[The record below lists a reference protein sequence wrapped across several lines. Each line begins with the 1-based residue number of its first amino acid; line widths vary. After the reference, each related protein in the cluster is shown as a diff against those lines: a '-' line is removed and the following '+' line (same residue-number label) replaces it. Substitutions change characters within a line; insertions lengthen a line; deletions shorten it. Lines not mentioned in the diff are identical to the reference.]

1 MGNRRSL
8 ASTSERTPRG
18 SFAALA
24 TQTREVSPARPTPH
38 ARAYAVP
45 AVEPGRK
52 WFWPG
57 VGGLTAAVA
66 VFLLAR
72 LTAWPPHED
81 ETLALFVGRNSLG
94 GLFHTVQTERG
105 GAPLHFLC
113 AWLVVHLGGGLVGLR
128 LFSALFAVASVPVVA
143 LLARRIAGA
152 VPALIATALVSASWM
167 LLFHGIYGRMYSLF
181 LLTSAVSY
189 LACLDAV
196 ARRGGRRWALWALA
210 VLLTVATHPYGAL
223 VLASQV
229 VYVLTRARTRAAFV
243 AIGSVALL
251 GTPFWYSDLV
261 LAGRFDVGVGSGG
274 KKLDGPWAVLEYLFR
289 VAGDFTAGYT
299 LAIVAVL
306 VVAAVGARVLWL
318 ANRNGALLTA
328 AVIGVPTAGFL
339 LGRFGESTSPES
351 RHLIFALPFFAVL
364 VALGLIQ
371 LTRRRIPILVAAV
384 VVLVGAEVA
393 WGWDKTAPLYKG
405 EPASRVEAR
414 KAASEW
420 LAQRARKDDVL
431 FGYEPLYLGGWER
444 DRKRFS
450 STVVPRADA
459 KLALDSLREA
469 KTLGHGVWVFDASDT
484 NNFTQQMTIPLR
496 YPSPAS
502 DFEARVFGPFLIIRT
517 RRPTVTPKQFL
528 IDSRQAELV
537 GKSLYMGD
545 ADVNLLTVDRA
556 LSKLER

>member
-1 MGNRRSL
+1 L
-8 ASTSERTPRG
+8 AT
-18 SFAALA
+18 

-38 ARAYAVP
+38 ARAYAVS
-45 AVEPGRK
+45 AVEPGRE

-57 VGGLTAAVA
+57 VGGLTAGVA
-66 VFLLAR
+66 AFLLAR

-81 ETLALFVGRNSLG
+81 ETLALFVGRNSLT
-94 GLFHTVQTERG
+94 GLFKTVQTERG

-113 AWLVVHLGGGLVGLR
+113 AWLVVHLGGGLAGLR

-143 LLARRIAGA
+143 LLARRIAGSI
-152 VPALIATALVSASWM
+152 PALIATALVSASWM

-181 LLTSAVSY
+181 LLTSALSY

-196 ARRGGRRWALWALA
+196 TRGGGRRWALWALA

-229 VYVLTRARTRAAFV
+229 VYVLSRARTRASFL
-243 AIGSVALL
+243 AIASVAVL

-274 KKLDGPWAVLEYLFR
+274 KKLDGPGAVLDYLFR
-289 VAGDFTAGYT
+289 VAGDFTVGYT
-299 LAIVAVL
+299 LAIVAIL
-306 VVAAVGARVLWL
+306 IVAAVGARELRLRDRNAAWL
-318 ANRNGALLTA
+318 IAC
-328 AVIGVPTAGFL
+328 VIGVPMAAFL
-339 LGRFGESTSPES
+339 LARFGESTSPES
-351 RHLIFALPFFAVL
+351 RHLIFVLPFFAVL

-371 LTRRRIPILVAAV
+371 LTRHRTPLLVAAV
-384 VVLVGAEVA
+384 LVLLGAEVA
-393 WGWDKTAPLYKG
+393 WGWNKTAPLYKG
-405 EPASRVEAR
+405 EPGVRVEAR
-414 KAASEW
+414 KEASQW
-420 LAQRARKDDVL
+420 LAQQARKDDVL

-444 DRKRFS
+444 NRAGFS

-459 KLALDSLREA
+459 KLALDSLRQA
-469 KTLGHGVWVFDASDT
+469 KSLGHGIWVFDASDT
-484 NNFTQQMTIPLR
+484 NNYYPQLTVPLR
-496 YPSPAS
+496 YPNPAS
-502 DFEARVFGPFLIIRT
+502 DFEARVFGPFLVIRS
-517 RRPTVTPKQFL
+517 RRPMRTAKQFL

-556 LSKLER
+556 LAKIER

>member
-1 MGNRRSL
+1 M
-8 ASTSERTPRG
+8 
-18 SFAALA
+18 
-24 TQTREVSPARPTPH
+24 
-38 ARAYAVP
+38 
-45 AVEPGRK
+45 
-52 WFWPG
+52 FWPG
-57 VGGLTAAVA
+57 VGGLTTAVA
-66 VFLLAR
+66 VFLVAR

-81 ETLALFVGRNSLG
+81 ETLALFVGRKSLV
-94 GLFHTVQTERG
+94 GLFKTVQTERG

-152 VPALIATALVSASWM
+152 IPALVATALVSASWM

-181 LLTSAVSY
+181 LLMSALSY

-196 ARRGGRRWALWALA
+196 VRGGRRRWALWALA

-229 VYVLTRARTRAAFV
+229 VFVLARARTRDSVLAIAAV
-243 AIGSVALL
+243 AVL

-274 KKLDGPWAVLEYLFR
+274 KKLDGPSAVLDYLFR

-306 VVAAVGARVLWL
+306 VVAAVGARALWL
-318 ANRNGALLTA
+318 GNRTGAFLTA
-328 AVIGVPTAGFL
+328 SVIGVPTAAFL

-351 RHLIFALPFFAVL
+351 RHLIFVLPFFAVL

-371 LTRRRIPILVAAV
+371 LSRRRMPVLVAAV
-384 VVLVGAEVA
+384 VVLVAAEVA

-405 EPASRVEAR
+405 EPGARVEAR

-420 LAQRARKDDVL
+420 LAQRARSDDVL

-444 DRKRFS
+444 DRAHFS

-469 KTLGHGVWVFDASDT
+469 KSLGRGVWVFDASDT
-484 NNFTQQMTIPLR
+484 NNFTPQMHIPLR

-502 DFEARVFGPFLIIRT
+502 DFEARVFGPFLVIRS
-517 RRPTVTPKQFL
+517 RRPAGTPKQFL
-528 IDSRQAELV
+528 IESRQAELV

-545 ADVNLLTVDRA
+545 ADVNLLTVDQA
-556 LSKLER
+556 LATLER

>member
-152 VPALIATALVSASWM
+152 VPALVATALVSASWM

-196 ARRGGRRWALWALA
+196 ARGGGRRWALWALA

-274 KKLDGPWAVLEYLFR
+274 KKLDGPWAVLDYLFR
-289 VAGDFTAGYT
+289 VAGDFTAGYR

-420 LAQRARKDDVL
+420 LAQRVRKDDVL

-469 KTLGHGVWVFDASDT
+469 KSLGHGVWVFDASDT

-496 YPSPAS
+496 YPNPAS
-502 DFEARVFGPFLIIRT
+502 DFEARVFGPFLVIRT

-528 IDSRQAELV
+528 IDSRQVELV
-537 GKSLYMGD
+537 GKSLFMGD

-556 LSKLER
+556 LSRLER

>member
-1 MGNRRSL
+1 M
-8 ASTSERTPRG
+8 
-18 SFAALA
+18 
-24 TQTREVSPARPTPH
+24 
-38 ARAYAVP
+38 
-45 AVEPGRK
+45 
-52 WFWPG
+52 
-57 VGGLTAAVA
+57 
-66 VFLLAR
+66 
-72 LTAWPPHED
+72 
-81 ETLALFVGRNSLG
+81 
-94 GLFHTVQTERG
+94 
-105 GAPLHFLC
+105 
-113 AWLVVHLGGGLVGLR
+113 
-128 LFSALFAVASVPVVA
+128 
-143 LLARRIAGA
+143 
-152 VPALIATALVSASWM
+152 
-167 LLFHGIYGRMYSLF
+167 
-181 LLTSAVSY
+181 
-189 LACLDAV
+189 
-196 ARRGGRRWALWALA
+196 
-210 VLLTVATHPYGAL
+210 
-223 VLASQV
+223 
-229 VYVLTRARTRAAFV
+229 
-243 AIGSVALL
+243 
-251 GTPFWYSDLV
+251 
-261 LAGRFDVGVGSGG
+261 
-274 KKLDGPWAVLEYLFR
+274 
-289 VAGDFTAGYT
+289 
-299 LAIVAVL
+299 
-306 VVAAVGARVLWL
+306 
-318 ANRNGALLTA
+318 LTA

-420 LAQRARKDDVL
+420 LAQRVRKDDVL

-469 KTLGHGVWVFDASDT
+469 KSLGHGVWVFDASDT

-496 YPSPAS
+496 YPNPAS
-502 DFEARVFGPFLIIRT
+502 DFEARVFGPFLVIRT

-537 GKSLYMGD
+537 GKSLFMGD

-556 LSKLER
+556 LSRLER

>member
-152 VPALIATALVSASWM
+152 VPALVATALVSASWM

-196 ARRGGRRWALWALA
+196 ARGGGRRWALWALA

-274 KKLDGPWAVLEYLFR
+274 KKLDGPWAVLDYLFR

-318 ANRNGALLTA
+318 SESERGLADRRRDRRSDG
-328 AVIGVPTAGFL
+328 GVPARPVRRVDLARVAASDLRAPVLRGARRARPDPADAAEGVRSWSPPSSSSSAPRSPGAG
-339 LGRFGESTSPES
+339 
-351 RHLIFALPFFAVL
+351 
-364 VALGLIQ
+364 
-371 LTRRRIPILVAAV
+371 TRRLRCTRASRRAASRRARRRPSGLPRGRERTTSSSATSRSISAAGSATASASHAQSSRARTRSSRSTRCGRRSRSATASGSSTPRIP
-384 VVLVGAEVA
+384 
-393 WGWDKTAPLYKG
+393 TT
-405 EPASRVEAR
+405 SR
-414 KAASEW
+414 
-420 LAQRARKDDVL
+420 
-431 FGYEPLYLGGWER
+431 
-444 DRKRFS
+444 
-450 STVVPRADA
+450 
-459 KLALDSLREA
+459 
-469 KTLGHGVWVFDASDT
+469 
-484 NNFTQQMTIPLR
+484 
-496 YPSPAS
+496 
-502 DFEARVFGPFLIIRT
+502 
-517 RRPTVTPKQFL
+517 
-528 IDSRQAELV
+528 SR
-537 GKSLYMGD
+537 
-545 ADVNLLTVDRA
+545 
-556 LSKLER
+556 

>member
-1 MGNRRSL
+1 
-8 ASTSERTPRG
+8 
-18 SFAALA
+18 
-24 TQTREVSPARPTPH
+24 VSPARPTPH
-38 ARAYAVP
+38 ARAYAVS

-66 VFLLAR
+66 LFLVVR

-105 GAPLHFLC
+105 GAPLHFLF

-196 ARRGGRRWALWALA
+196 ARGGARRWALWALA

-229 VYVLTRARTRAAFV
+229 VYVLTRARTRDAFL

-274 KKLDGPWAVLEYLFR
+274 KKLDGPSAVLDYLFR

-306 VVAAVGARVLWL
+306 VVAAVGARVLRL
-318 ANRNGALLTA
+318 RNRNGALLTA
-328 AVIGVPTAGFL
+328 SVIGVPAAAFL

-371 LTRRRIPILVAAV
+371 LTRRRVPLLVAAV
-384 VVLVGAEVA
+384 VVLAGAEVA

-414 KAASEW
+414 KEASEW

-444 DRKRFS
+444 SRQRFS
-450 STVVPRADA
+450 TTVVPRADA

-469 KTLGHGVWVFDASDT
+469 KSLGHGVWVFDASDT
-484 NNFTQQMTIPLR
+484 NNFTQQMHIPLR
-496 YPSPAS
+496 YPNPAS
-502 DFEARVFGPFLIIRT
+502 DFEARVFGPFLVIRT

-545 ADVNLLTVDRA
+545 ADVNLVTVDRA
-556 LSKLER
+556 LSRLER